1 MEKINLAYRR
11 KDDLLDGVMLVK
23 TVAAR
28 KSSNGGLYLDLTVMD
43 ATGEMNAK
51 AWNWQDGA
59 VLPPVN
65 TPVRV
70 KGLITEFN
78 GKLQLRI
85 DRIRAAQPEE
95 IVWEDLVPT
104 APRDPQEMYDE
115 LLACA
120 KSLRNEEFSKL
131 AVHLIEEKQ
140 EKLLFWPAAVSF
152 HHAERSGLLHHTT
165 TMLHAAEALL
175 PIYPYLNRSLL
186 LCGVIVHDL
195 CKMDELGAAEFGIA
209 TEYTKEGNLL
219 GHIVEGVAHIAE
231 VCKELGLSQ
240 ETQLLVEHMVLSHHE
255 TPEYGSPKP
264 PLFPEAQMLHLLD
277 MMDARMYCMHEAL
290 LATPRGAFSDRVR
303 ALEGRKL
310 YHPDLDEE
318 QAHG

>member
-59 VLPPVN
+59 ALPPVN

-95 IVWEDLVPT
+95 IVWEDRR
-104 APRDPQEMYDE
+104 AHR
-115 LLACA
+115 AA
-120 KSLRNEEFSKL
+120 R
-131 AVHLIEEKQ
+131 
-140 EKLLFWPAAVSF
+140 PAGDV
-152 HHAERSGLLHHTT
+152 
-165 TMLHAAEALL
+165 
-175 PIYPYLNRSLL
+175 
-186 LCGVIVHDL
+186 
-195 CKMDELGAAEFGIA
+195 
-209 TEYTKEGNLL
+209 
-219 GHIVEGVAHIAE
+219 
-231 VCKELGLSQ
+231 
-240 ETQLLVEHMVLSHHE
+240 
-255 TPEYGSPKP
+255 
-264 PLFPEAQMLHLLD
+264 
-277 MMDARMYCMHEAL
+277 
-290 LATPRGAFSDRVR
+290 
-303 ALEGRKL
+303 
-310 YHPDLDEE
+310 
-318 QAHG
+318 

>member
-59 VLPPVN
+59 SLPPVN

-131 AVHLIEEKQ
+131 AVHLIEEKR

-209 TEYTKEGNLL
+209 TEYTKEGNPPRNA
-219 GHIVEGVAHIAE
+219 GIR
-231 VCKELGLSQ
+231 LSQ
-240 ETQLLVEHMVLSHHE
+240 
-255 TPEYGSPKP
+255 
-264 PLFPEAQMLHLLD
+264 A
-277 MMDARMYCMHEAL
+277 AAL
-290 LATPRGAFSDRVR
+290 PRGADAAPAGHDGRADVLHARGAAGHAARRVLRPRARAGRPQALSSRSGRRISPWLSPFSAASTR
-303 ALEGRKL
+303 ARGGARWR
-310 YHPDLDEE
+310 
-318 QAHG
+318 

>member
-59 VLPPVN
+59 ALPPVN

-131 AVHLIEEKQ
+131 AVHLIEEKR

-152 HHAERSGLLHHTT
+152 HHAERSGLL
-165 TMLHAAEALL
+165 
-175 PIYPYLNRSLL
+175 
-186 LCGVIVHDL
+186 HDL